1 MAPSLIDIIKTRLL
15 EKIRTISPSAWKVL
29 VVDDYTRELLEE
41 VMNVNEILNLNVTVI
56 DSLQSAR
63 RPEPSLPVI
72 YLITPTTQN
81 VQRIVADFQ
90 NGRKGYKEVHVV
102 FIDVAPD
109 RLVQMLSQ
117 GVGSENLKT
126 LQEVYLNFWPLES
139 QVFTSRTPWAFYS
152 MYGPAGTVINQEMA
166 LDALEDDLTVMSRT
180 VVNVL
185 ASLEEDPLIRYY
197 QPNHHPPLGPLANAK
212 PSSTTPAHNGPS
224 SSSSSAAAA
233 GGTER
238 WRSALA
244 MRAGAAGST
253 SGRGGEPLGDCVSKK
268 LAQSIEKELH
278 AHKQENEDFPKPSDP
293 PRPQSVLFVVDRSMD
308 PVAPFLHEFTY
319 QAMVNDLLPVDDGK
333 TYKYQFQSSL
343 GHFDTKEAKL
353 SDSDSVWTDVRHM
366 HMRDAIDKLMGDFN
380 GFLKE
385 HGGFSA
391 KQGAVTLND
400 MKDMLASLPQYQE
413 MREKFSLHLSMAQSC
428 MDLFETKKLSDTG
441 MVEQNCATGVTPEG
455 KTPKSLVDDM
465 VPLLGNNEAVVTRID
480 KVRIVALY
488 ILYKDGVPDEDRRR
502 LFQHAK
508 LSISEQDAVNNLVHL
523 GLRVV
528 KNPGDREGKK
538 RLKQKPTGAED
549 EYELSRFKPVVRS
562 MLEEHV
568 SGKLDPSHFPYLRNA
583 PNEPAPS
590 SSLRGSASSPAPS
603 AAGSLR
609 SQRPNWARAA
619 PSGVQ
624 REGTKQRLIIFVA
637 GGITYSEMRTAYQV
651 GLALGKE
658 VIIGS
663 THVIT
668 PESFVTDLKAIGRSG
683 VGANPPNIY
692 PLHPSFPLAS
702 VRPPKTPRE
711 RYQIA
716 LDKRYWTTVV
726 PPPPPP
732 QAAAPPPPPHSHGS
746 KLLGGGSSS
755 KSSTPTTTTSSSGGT
770 NGSGK
775 KEGKESKYG
784 EDGEKKKKKGF
795 LRF

>member
-1 MAPSLIDIIKTRLL
+1 M
-15 EKIRTISPSAWKVL
+15 
-29 VVDDYTRELLEE
+29 
-41 VMNVNEILNLNVTVI
+41 
-56 DSLQSAR
+56 
-63 RPEPSLPVI
+63 
-72 YLITPTTQN
+72 
-81 VQRIVADFQ
+81 F
-90 NGRKGYKEVHVV
+90 
-102 FIDVAPD
+102 
-109 RLVQMLSQ
+109 
-117 GVGSENLKT
+117 
-126 LQEVYLNFWPLES
+126 
-139 QVFTSRTPWAFYS
+139 
-152 MYGPAGTVINQEMA
+152 
-166 LDALEDDLTVMSRT
+166 
-180 VVNVL
+180 VL
-185 ASLEEDPLIRYY
+185 A
-197 QPNHHPPLGPLANAK
+197 
-212 PSSTTPAHNGPS
+212 
-224 SSSSSAAAA
+224 
-233 GGTER
+233 
-238 WRSALA
+238 
-244 MRAGAAGST
+244 
-253 SGRGGEPLGDCVSKK
+253 
-268 LAQSIEKELH
+268 
-278 AHKQENEDFPKPSDP
+278 
-293 PRPQSVLFVVDRSMD
+293 FVFV
-308 PVAPFLHEFTY
+308 
-319 QAMVNDLLPVDDGK
+319 Q
-333 TYKYQFQSSL
+333 
-343 GHFDTKEAKL
+343 
-353 SDSDSVWTDVRHM
+353 
-366 HMRDAIDKLMGDFN
+366 
-380 GFLKE
+380 
-385 HGGFSA
+385 
-391 KQGAVTLND
+391 
-400 MKDMLASLPQYQE
+400 
-413 MREKFSLHLSMAQSC
+413 
-428 MDLFETKKLSDTG
+428 
-441 MVEQNCATGVTPEG
+441 
-455 KTPKSLVDDM
+455 
-465 VPLLGNNEAVVTRID
+465 
-480 KVRIVALY
+480 
-488 ILYKDGVPDEDRRR
+488 
-502 LFQHAK
+502 
-508 LSISEQDAVNNLVHL
+508 
-523 GLRVV
+523 
-528 KNPGDREGKK
+528 NPGDREGKK

-562 MLEEHV
+562 MLEVSPFSSLLVSFPSLTSPRFPLPQEHV

-658 VIIGS
+658 VIIGESILELSKLKRVELEVTLSCRFTSTGS